1 VPLKRLTSWIEHL
14 NPRQVEAIRTIVGMI
29 LFALAVAF
37 ARAWTA
43 WPDVRILAQQQ
54 PPAPADIARAEEV
67 EGGTVDWKPVG
78 LSNVSPQLQLAVIVS
93 EDIEFFQHHG
103 FSWAE
108 IRAAL
113 AEIPAGG
120 RPRGASTITQQL
132 AKNLWLSPHRS
143 LWRKARE
150 AALTVDLERFL
161 SKRRILELYLNVV
174 PFGPGVYGAEAAA
187 QRYFGK
193 SALFLTEEE
202 SAMLAAGLTRPSVWN
217 PSTDSPDYRERVA
230 LVRRRM
236 GNAEFLWR
244 LLLGI

>member
-1 VPLKRLTSWIEHL
+1 MKE
-14 NPRQVEAIRTIVGMI
+14 PRQPVDRVWRRRPDAIRAALGVV
-29 LFALAVAF
+29 LFGLTATF
-37 ARAWTA
+37 ARVWHT
-43 WPDVRILAQQQ
+43 WPDVRELSQEQ
-54 PPAPADIARAEEV
+54 PPAPADIARAERA
-67 EGGTVDWKPVG
+67 EGSQVLWKPVG
-78 LSNVSPQLQLAVIVS
+78 LSNVSPQLQLAVIVA

-113 AEIPAGG
+113 AQMRSGG

-132 AKNLWLSPHRS
+132 AKNLWLSPNRS

-161 SKRRILELYLNVV
+161 TKRRILELYLNVV

-217 PSTDSPDYRERVA
+217 PSTDSPEYRERVA

-236 GNAEFLWR
+236 ANAEFLWR
-244 LLLGI
+244 PLLGV